1 MRIITWNVRGAKR
14 DSPLWNELS
23 ELSPDIALLQEVGDI
38 PGRITDSFELLSRQA
53 ISKTGNRQRFSTAV
67 AVNGKIIEEVA
78 LSSEHDWVERELQF
92 FRGNFIS
99 CRVQPSNHE
108 PLTVVSVY
116 SPAWSI
122 ERDRIRNADVSKVKT
137 SLNPDV
143 WGTDILW
150 AALKNTVSHNGLW
163 VVGGDLNSSETYD
176 ADWQDRNNK
185 AFSIRSSGN
194 AEMIAR
200 MRQLGF
206 IECLRKSNNDN
217 IVPTFRHSTGSIKHQ
232 IDHLYV
238 SSDLYSMLGK
248 IRVGDQAIIFGKSL
262 SDHLPIIADFK
273 I

>member
-1 MRIITWNVRGAKR
+1 MRIITWNARGAKR
-14 DSPLWNELS
+14 DSPLWDALS
-23 ELSPDIALLQEVGDI
+23 ELSPDIALLQEVGSI
-38 PGRITDSFELLSRQA
+38 PRRITDSFELLSRQA

-67 AVNGKIIEEVA
+67 AVSGKIIEEVA
-78 LSSEHDWVERELQF
+78 LSSEHDWVERELQL

-99 CRVQPSNHE
+99 CKVQPNNHE

-116 SPAWSI
+116 SPAWPI

-163 VVGGDLNSSETYD
+163 VVGGDLNSSETFD
-176 ADWQDRNNK
+176 ADWQGRNNK
-185 AFSIRSSGN
+185 VFRIRSSGN

-206 IECLRKSNNDN
+206 TECLRKSNNDN
-217 IVPTFRHSTGSIKHQ
+217 IVPTFRHSTGSINHQ

-238 SSDLYSMLGK
+238 SSDLYSRLDK
-248 IRVGDQAIIFGKSL
+248 CRVGDQAIIFGKSL